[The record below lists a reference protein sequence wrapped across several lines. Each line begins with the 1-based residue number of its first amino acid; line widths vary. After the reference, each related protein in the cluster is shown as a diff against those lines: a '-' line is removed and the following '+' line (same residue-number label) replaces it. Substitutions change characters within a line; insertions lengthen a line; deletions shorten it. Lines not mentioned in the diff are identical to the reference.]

1 MKCSIRKNRIE
12 NIGLFDY
19 TLNNYA
25 LKIKKISLKVIELKR
40 FLVQVGK
47 TNNTILQFH

>member
-19 TLNNYA
+19 TYNYA
-25 LKIKKISLKVIELKR
+25 LKIKKISLKVIELKS